1 MFIKVFR
8 LKTTNMEKLN
18 QNSILSFKDELHA
31 RPYIKLSNNLR
42 TFHFAYLIKEND
54 EKKNWNYLD
63 KFLKKINFQRLP
75 NEVSKYWVAEGKDL
89 IVRYECHTEFIS
101 LTLIYSNKID
111 NKNKNKPKL
120 FDENFLRLL
129 PLDFLK
135 NFPGQHFLSSWIE
148 MVPSNYNF
156 RPIDIEQFFYHDNF
170 AGSKVAEDGANVFM
184 SFKSDR
190 TNFLGSGFRRVFIQN
205 KNLRTRRT
213 GRLLQRIVE
222 LETYQVLSLLGLPQ
236 VRQETLNLSNL
247 EKQITHI
254 TKSVSKTAK
263 KNLDK
268 KSILYPDYQK
278 DLNELSYVVAK
289 IEEIDSATN
298 YRLSATAAYYKLVEQ
313 RIQDL
318 RENRMESFQTNNE
331 FLSRRLQPAVRTSEA
346 FSRRLE
352 SLATRAQRADNL
364 VRTQIE
370 MGVQI
375 QNKNLLA
382 SMELRARAQ
391 LRLQQTVESLS
402 IVAITYYIVGL
413 LSTMVKP
420 INFNNLII
428 SRTMFLALSVPIILI
443 LIWFIAKMVR
453 KKINKIK

>member
-1 MFIKVFR
+1 MA
-8 LKTTNMEKLN
+8 KTTE
-18 QNSILSFKDELHA
+18 NSILSFKDELHA

-54 EKKNWNYLD
+54 EKKSWAYLD
-63 KFLKKINFQRLP
+63 KFLSKINFQKLP
-75 NEVSKYWVAEGKDL
+75 KESSKYWVAEGKDL
-89 IVRYECHTEFIS
+89 IIRYECHTEFIS
-101 LTLIYSNKID
+101 LTLIYPNKIE
-111 NKNKNKPKL
+111 NEKNPKL
-120 FDENFLRLL
+120 FNENFLRLL
-129 PLDFLK
+129 PIDFLK
-135 NFPGQHFLSSWIE
+135 NFPGNHFLSSWIE
-148 MVPSNYNF
+148 MLPTKHNF
-156 RPIDIEQFFYHDNF
+156 KPIDVEKFFYHDNF

-236 VRQETLNLSNL
+236 VRQETSNLSNL
-247 EKQITHI
+247 EKQITEI

-268 KSILYPDYQK
+268 KSITYPDYQQ
-278 DLNELSYVVAK
+278 DLNELSYVEAK
-289 IEEIDSATN
+289 IEEIDSSTN

-313 RIQDL
+313 RITDL
-318 RENRMESFQTNNE
+318 REDRLESFQTNNE
-331 FLSRRLQPAVRTSEA
+331 FLSRRLQPAIRTSEA

-352 SLATRAQRADNL
+352 SLAIRAQRADNL

-375 QNKNLLA
+375 QNKDLLE

-391 LRLQQTVESLS
+391 LRLQETVESLS

-413 LSTMVKP
+413 LSTLVDP
-420 INFNNLII
+420 ISFDKFLI
-428 SRTMFLALSVPIILI
+428 SKTVFLALCVPIILI

-453 KKINKIK
+453 KKIKKIK

>member
-1 MFIKVFR
+1 MNKA
-8 LKTTNMEKLN
+8 T

-31 RPYIKLSNNLR
+31 RPYIKLGNNLR

-54 EKKNWNYLD
+54 EDKSWNYLD
-63 KFLKKINFQRLP
+63 KFLRKINFPKLP
-75 NEVSKYWVAEGKDL
+75 KEASKYWVAEGKDL

-101 LTLIYSNKID
+101 LTLIYPNKID
-111 NKNKNKPKL
+111 SVKNKPRL
-120 FDENFLRLL
+120 FEENFLKLL
-129 PLDFLK
+129 PIEFLK
-135 NFPGQHFLSSWIE
+135 NFPGHHFLSTWIE
-148 MVPSNYNF
+148 MVPSNFYF
-156 RPIDIEQFFYHDNF
+156 RPIDIEEFFYHDNF
-170 AGSKVAEDGANVFM
+170 AGSNVAEDGANVFM

-190 TNFLGSGFRRVFIQN
+190 TNFLESGFRRVFIQN

-247 EKQITHI
+247 EKQITEI

-263 KNLDK
+263 KNLNK
-268 KSILYPDYQK
+268 KSIIHTDYQK

-289 IEEIDSATN
+289 IEEIDSSTN

-313 RIQDL
+313 RIHDL
-318 RENRMESFQTNNE
+318 REERLESFQTNYE
-331 FLSRRLQPAVRTSEA
+331 FLSRRLQPAIRTSEA
-346 FSRRLE
+346 FARRLE

-375 QNKNLLA
+375 QNKNLLE

-391 LRLQQTVESLS
+391 LRLQETVESLS

-413 LSTMVKP
+413 LNTLVDP
-420 INFNNLII
+420 INFGKLII
-428 SRTMFLALSVPIILI
+428 SKTTFLALCVPIILI
-443 LIWFIAKMVR
+443 LVWYIAKMVR
-453 KKINKIK
+453 KKINRIK

>member
-1 MFIKVFR
+1 
-8 LKTTNMEKLN
+8 MEKDT
-18 QNSILSFKDELHA
+18 QNNILSFKDELHA

-42 TFHFAYLIKEND
+42 TFHFAYLLKEND
-54 EKKNWNYLD
+54 EKKSWVYLD
-63 KFLKKINFQRLP
+63 KFLGKINFQKLP
-75 NEVSKYWVAEGKDL
+75 KQVSKYWVAEGKDL
-89 IVRYECHTEFIS
+89 IIRYECHTEFIS
-101 LTLIYSNKID
+101 LTLIYPNKIEND
-111 NKNKNKPKL
+111 NKNKPKL

-129 PLDFLK
+129 PIEFLK
-135 NFPGQHFLSSWIE
+135 NFPGEHFLSSWIE
-148 MVPSNYNF
+148 MLPSKSNF
-156 RPIDIEQFFYHDNF
+156 KPIDIEKFFYHDNF
-170 AGSKVAEDGANVFM
+170 AGSNVAEDGANVFM

-236 VRQETLNLSNL
+236 VRTETKNLSNL
-247 EKQITHI
+247 EKQITEI

-263 KNLDK
+263 NNLDK
-268 KSILYPDYQK
+268 KAIRYPDYQK

-289 IEEIDSATN
+289 IEEIDSSTN
-298 YRLSATAAYYKLVEQ
+298 YRLSATSAYYKLVEQ
-313 RIQDL
+313 RIKDL
-318 RENRMESFQTNNE
+318 REIRLESFQTNNE
-331 FLSRRLQPAVRTSEA
+331 FLSRRLQPAIRTSEA

-375 QNKNLLA
+375 QNKDLLK

-391 LRLQQTVESLS
+391 LRLQETVESLS

-413 LSTMVKP
+413 LSILVDP
-420 INFNNLII
+420 INFDLIYL
-428 SRTMFLALSVPIILI
+428 SKELFLALCVPIVLI
-443 LIWFIAKMVR
+443 LIWYVAKMVR

>member
-1 MFIKVFR
+1 MK
-8 LKTTNMEKLN
+8 KAT

-31 RPYIKLSNNLR
+31 RPYIKLGNNLR

-54 EKKNWNYLD
+54 ENKSWNYLD
-63 KFLKKINFQRLP
+63 KFLRKINFQKLP
-75 NEVSKYWVAEGKDL
+75 KEPSKYWVAEGKDL

-101 LTLIYSNKID
+101 LTLIYPNKI
-111 NKNKNKPKL
+111 NNVKNKKPKL
-120 FDENFLRLL
+120 FEENFLNLL
-129 PLDFLK
+129 PIDFLK
-135 NFPGQHFLSSWIE
+135 KFPGEHFLSTWIE
-148 MVPSNYNF
+148 MVPSNFNF
-156 RPIDIEQFFYHDNF
+156 RPIDIEDFFYHDNF
-170 AGSKVAEDGANVFM
+170 AGSNVAEDGANVFM

-247 EKQITHI
+247 EKQITEI

-263 KNLDK
+263 KNLNK
-268 KSILYPDYQK
+268 KSIAHTDYQQ

-289 IEEIDSATN
+289 IEEIDSSMN
-298 YRLSATAAYYKLVEQ
+298 YRLSATRAYYKLVEQ

-318 RENRMESFQTNNE
+318 REERLESFQTNYE
-331 FLSRRLQPAVRTSEA
+331 FLSRRLQPAIRTSEA

-375 QNKNLLA
+375 QNKNLLE

-391 LRLQQTVESLS
+391 LRLQETVESLS

-413 LSTMVKP
+413 LSTLVDP
-420 INFNNLII
+420 INFNKIFI
-428 SRTMFLALSVPIILI
+428 SKTTFLALSVPTVLI
-443 LIWFIAKMVR
+443 LIWYVAKMVR
-453 KKINKIK
+453 KKINRIK

>member
-1 MFIKVFR
+1 M
-8 LKTTNMEKLN
+8 
-18 QNSILSFKDELHA
+18 
-31 RPYIKLSNNLR
+31 
-42 TFHFAYLIKEND
+42 
-54 EKKNWNYLD
+54 
-63 KFLKKINFQRLP
+63 
-75 NEVSKYWVAEGKDL
+75 AEGKDL
-89 IVRYECHTEFIS
+89 IIRYECHTEFIS
-101 LTLIYSNKID
+101 LTLIYPNKIED
-111 NKNKNKPKL
+111 DNKNKPKL

-129 PLDFLK
+129 PIEFLK
-135 NFPGQHFLSSWIE
+135 NFPGEHFLSSWIE
-148 MVPSNYNF
+148 MLPSKSNF
-156 RPIDIEQFFYHDNF
+156 KPIDIEKFFYHDNF

-236 VRQETLNLSNL
+236 VRTETKNLSNL
-247 EKQITHI
+247 EKQITEI

-263 KNLDK
+263 SNLDK
-268 KSILYPDYQK
+268 KAIRYPDYQK

-289 IEEIDSATN
+289 IEEIDSSTN
-298 YRLSATAAYYKLVEQ
+298 YRLSATSAYYKLVEQ
-313 RIQDL
+313 RIKDL
-318 RENRMESFQTNNE
+318 REIRLESFQTNNE
-331 FLSRRLQPAVRTSEA
+331 FLSRRLQPAIRTSEA

-375 QNKNLLA
+375 QNKDLLK

-391 LRLQQTVESLS
+391 LRLQETVESLS

-413 LSTMVKP
+413 LSILVDP
-420 INFNNLII
+420 INFDLIHL
-428 SRTMFLALSVPIILI
+428 SKELFLALCVPIVLI
-443 LIWFIAKMVR
+443 LIWYLAKTVR

>member
-1 MFIKVFR
+1 MNKAA
-8 LKTTNMEKLN
+8 E
-18 QNSILSFKDELHA
+18 NSILSFKDELHA
-31 RPYIKLSNNLR
+31 RPYIKLGNNLR

-54 EKKNWNYLD
+54 EKKSWNYLD
-63 KFLKKINFQRLP
+63 KFLRKFNFQKLP

-89 IVRYECHTEFIS
+89 TVRYECHTEFIS
-101 LTLIYSNKID
+101 LTLIYPNKIE
-111 NKNKNKPKL
+111 NKNKPKL
-120 FDENFLRLL
+120 FDENFLNLL
-129 PLDFLK
+129 PIDFLE
-135 NFPGQHFLSSWIE
+135 NFPGDHFLSTWIE
-148 MVPSNYNF
+148 MAPSNFNF
-156 RPIDIEQFFYHDNF
+156 KPIDIEEFFYHDNF
-170 AGSKVAEDGANVFM
+170 AGSNVAEDGANVFM

-190 TNFLGSGFRRVFIQN
+190 TDFLGSGFRRVFIQN

-247 EKQITHI
+247 EKQITEI

-263 KNLDK
+263 KNLNK
-268 KSILYPDYQK
+268 KSIAYPDYQK

-289 IEEIDSATN
+289 IEEIDSSSN

-318 RENRMESFQTNNE
+318 REERLESFQTNYE
-331 FLSRRLQPAVRTSEA
+331 FLSRRLQPAIRTTEA

-352 SLATRAQRADNL
+352 SLAIRAQRADNL

-375 QNKNLLA
+375 QNKNLLE

-391 LRLQQTVESLS
+391 LRLQETVESLS

-413 LSTMVKP
+413 LSTLVDP
-420 INFNNLII
+420 INFDKFFI
-428 SRTMFLALSVPIILI
+428 SKTVFLALCVPIILV
-443 LIWFIAKMVR
+443 LIWYIAKMVR
-453 KKINKIK
+453 KKINKIT

>member
-1 MFIKVFR
+1 M
-8 LKTTNMEKLN
+8 TNMEKRI
-18 QNSILSFKDELHA
+18 QNNTLSFKDELHA

-42 TFHFAYLIKEND
+42 VFHFAYLIKENGD
-54 EKKNWNYLD
+54 KKSWAYLD
-63 KFLKKINFQRLP
+63 KFLEKINFQSLP
-75 NEVSKYWVAEGKDL
+75 KEASKYWVAEGKDL
-89 IVRYECHTEFIS
+89 IIRYECHTEFIS
-101 LTLIYSNKID
+101 LTLIYPNKIE
-111 NKNKNKPKL
+111 NKNKNKPNL

-129 PLDFLK
+129 PTEFLK
-135 NFPGQHFLSSWIE
+135 NFPGEHFLSSWIE

-156 RPIDIEQFFYHDNF
+156 KPIDIEKYFYHDNF
-170 AGSKVAEDGANVFM
+170 AGSNVAEDGANVFM

-190 TNFLGSGFRRVFIQN
+190 TNFLSSGFRRVFIQN

-236 VRQETLNLSNL
+236 VRQESLNLSNL
-247 EKQITHI
+247 EKQITEI
-254 TKSVSKTAK
+254 TKSVSRTTK

-268 KSILYPDYQK
+268 KSITYPDYQQ

-289 IEEIDSATN
+289 IEEIDSSTN

-313 RIQDL
+313 RITDL
-318 RENRMESFQTNNE
+318 REDRLESFQTNNE
-331 FLSRRLQPAVRTSEA
+331 FLSRRLQPAIRTSEA

-375 QNKNLLA
+375 QNKDLLE

-391 LRLQQTVESLS
+391 LRLQETVESLS

-413 LSTMVKP
+413 LSTLVDP
-420 INFNNLII
+420 ISFDKFLI
-428 SRTMFLALSVPIILI
+428 SKTVFLALCVPIILI

>member
-1 MFIKVFR
+1 MK
-8 LKTTNMEKLN
+8 KATK
-18 QNSILSFKDELHA
+18 NSILSFKDELHA
-31 RPYIKLSNNLR
+31 RPYIKLGNNLR

-54 EKKNWNYLD
+54 EDKSWNYLD
-63 KFLKKINFQRLP
+63 KFLRKINFPKLP
-75 NEVSKYWVAEGKDL
+75 KEASKYWVAEGKDL

-101 LTLIYSNKID
+101 LTLIYPNKID
-111 NKNKNKPKL
+111 SVKNKPKL
-120 FDENFLRLL
+120 FEENFLKLL
-129 PLDFLK
+129 PIEFLK
-135 NFPGQHFLSSWIE
+135 KFPGHHFLSTWIE
-148 MVPSNYNF
+148 MVPSNFHF
-156 RPIDIEQFFYHDNF
+156 RPIDIEEFFNHDNF
-170 AGSKVAEDGANVFM
+170 AGSNVAEDGANVFM

-190 TNFLGSGFRRVFIQN
+190 TNFLESGFRRVFIQN

-247 EKQITHI
+247 EKQITEI

-263 KNLDK
+263 KNLNK
-268 KSILYPDYQK
+268 KSIIHTDYQK

-289 IEEIDSATN
+289 IEEIDSSTN

-313 RIQDL
+313 RIHDL
-318 RENRMESFQTNNE
+318 REERLESFQTNYE
-331 FLSRRLQPAVRTSEA
+331 FLSRRLQPAIRTSEA
-346 FSRRLE
+346 FARRLE

-375 QNKNLLA
+375 QNKNLLE

-391 LRLQQTVESLS
+391 LRLQETVESLS

-413 LSTMVKP
+413 LNTLVDP
-420 INFNNLII
+420 INFGKLII
-428 SRTMFLALSVPIILI
+428 SKTTFLALCVPIILI
-443 LIWFIAKMVR
+443 LVWYIAKMVR
-453 KKINKIK
+453 KKINRIK

>member
-1 MFIKVFR
+1 
-8 LKTTNMEKLN
+8 MEKAT

-31 RPYIKLSNNLR
+31 RPYIKLGNNLR
-42 TFHFAYLIKEND
+42 TFHFAYLIREND
-54 EKKNWNYLD
+54 EKKSWSYLD
-63 KFLKKINFQRLP
+63 KFLRKINFQKLP
-75 NEVSKYWVAEGKDL
+75 NETFKYWVAEGKDL

-101 LTLIYSNKID
+101 LTLIYPNKIE
-111 NKNKNKPKL
+111 NKSKPKL
-120 FDENFLRLL
+120 FDENFLNLL
-129 PLDFLK
+129 PIDFLQ
-135 NFPGQHFLSSWIE
+135 NFPGDHFLSTWIE
-148 MVPSNYNF
+148 MAPSNFNF
-156 RPIDIEQFFYHDNF
+156 RPIDIEGFFYHDNF
-170 AGSKVAEDGANVFM
+170 AGSNVAEDGAKVFM
-184 SFKSDR
+184 SFKTDR
-190 TNFLGSGFRRVFIQN
+190 TDFLGSGFRRVFIQN

-222 LETYQVLSLLGLPQ
+222 LETYQVLSLLGLPL
-236 VRQETLNLSNL
+236 VRKETLNLSVL
-247 EKQITHI
+247 EKQITQI

-263 KNLDK
+263 KNLNK
-268 KSILYPDYQK
+268 KSIVYPDYQK

-289 IEEIDSATN
+289 IEEIDSSTN
-298 YRLSATAAYYKLVEQ
+298 YRLSATTAYYKLVEQ

-318 RENRMESFQTNNE
+318 REDRLESFQTNYE
-331 FLSRRLQPAVRTSEA
+331 FLSRRLQPAIRTSEA

-375 QNKNLLA
+375 QNKNLLE

-391 LRLQQTVESLS
+391 LRLQETVESLS

-413 LSTMVKP
+413 LSTMVDP
-420 INFNNLII
+420 INFDKFFI
-428 SRTMFLALSVPIILI
+428 SKTVFLALCVPIILI

>member
-1 MFIKVFR
+1 MTF
-8 LKTTNMEKLN
+8 MEKQT
-18 QNSILSFKDELHA
+18 QNSPLSFKDELHA
-31 RPYIKLSNNLR
+31 RPYIKLSNSLR
-42 TFHFAYLIKEND
+42 VFHFAYLVKEND
-54 EKKNWNYLD
+54 DNSWAYLD
-63 KFLKKINFQRLP
+63 NFLGKINFQNLP
-75 NEVSKYWVAEGKDL
+75 KEASKYWVAEGKDL
-89 IVRYECHTEFIS
+89 IIRYECHTEFIS
-101 LTLIYSNKID
+101 LTLIYPNKIENE
-111 NKNKNKPKL
+111 NKSKPKL
-120 FDENFLRLL
+120 FDENYLRLL
-129 PLDFLK
+129 PTEFLK
-135 NFPGQHFLSSWIE
+135 NFPGEHLLSSWIE
-148 MVPSNYNF
+148 MVPSKYTF
-156 RPIDIEQFFYHDNF
+156 KPIDIEKYFYHDNF
-170 AGSKVAEDGANVFM
+170 AGSNVAEDGANVFM

-190 TNFLGSGFRRVFIQN
+190 TNFLGSGLRRVFIQN

-236 VRQETLNLSNL
+236 VRQESLNLSNL
-247 EKQITHI
+247 EKQITEI
-254 TKSVSKTAK
+254 TKSVSRTTK

-268 KSILYPDYQK
+268 KSITYPDYQQ

-289 IEEIDSATN
+289 IEEIDSSTN

-313 RIQDL
+313 RITDL
-318 RENRMESFQTNNE
+318 REDRLESFQTNNE
-331 FLSRRLQPAVRTSEA
+331 FLSRRLQPAIRTSEA

-375 QNKNLLA
+375 QNKDLLE

-391 LRLQQTVESLS
+391 LRLQETVESLS

-413 LSTMVKP
+413 LSTLVDP
-420 INFNNLII
+420 ISFDKFLI
-428 SRTMFLALSVPIILI
+428 SKTVFLSLCVPIILI

-453 KKINKIK
+453 KKIKKIK

>member
-1 MFIKVFR
+1 MK
-8 LKTTNMEKLN
+8 KATE
-18 QNSILSFKDELHA
+18 NSILSFKDELHA
-31 RPYIKLSNNLR
+31 RPYIKLGNNLR

-54 EKKNWNYLD
+54 EKKSWNYLD
-63 KFLKKINFQRLP
+63 KFLRKINFQKLP
-75 NEVSKYWVAEGKDL
+75 NESSKYWVAEGKDL
-89 IVRYECHTEFIS
+89 TVRYECHTEFIS
-101 LTLIYSNKID
+101 LTLIYPNKIE
-111 NKNKNKPKL
+111 NKNKPKL
-120 FDENFLRLL
+120 FDENFLNLL
-129 PLDFLK
+129 PIEFLE
-135 NFPGQHFLSSWIE
+135 NFPGDHFLSTWIE
-148 MVPSNYNF
+148 MVPSNFNF
-156 RPIDIEQFFYHDNF
+156 RPIDIEDYFYHDNF
-170 AGSKVAEDGANVFM
+170 AGSNVAEDGANVFM

-190 TNFLGSGFRRVFIQN
+190 TDFLGSGFRRVFIQN

-236 VRQETLNLSNL
+236 VRQETSNLSNL
-247 EKQITHI
+247 EKQITEI

-263 KNLDK
+263 KNLNK
-268 KSILYPDYQK
+268 KSIDYPDYQQ

-289 IEEIDSATN
+289 IEEIDSSTN

-318 RENRMESFQTNNE
+318 REERLESFQTSYE
-331 FLSRRLQPAVRTSEA
+331 FLSRRLQPAIRTTEA

-375 QNKNLLA
+375 QNKNLLE

-391 LRLQQTVESLS
+391 LRLQETVESLS

-413 LSTMVKP
+413 LSTLVDP
-420 INFNNLII
+420 INFEKFFI
-428 SRTMFLALSVPIILI
+428 SKTVFLALCVPIILI
-443 LIWFIAKMVR
+443 LIWYIAKMVR
-453 KKINKIK
+453 KKINKIT

>member
-1 MFIKVFR
+1 
-8 LKTTNMEKLN
+8 MEKN
-18 QNSILSFKDELHA
+18 TQNSILSFKDELHA

-42 TFHFAYLIKEND
+42 TFHFAYLLKEND
-54 EKKNWNYLD
+54 EKKSWVYLD
-63 KFLKKINFQRLP
+63 KFLGKINFQKLP
-75 NEVSKYWVAEGKDL
+75 KQVSKYWVAEGKDL
-89 IVRYECHTEFIS
+89 IIRYECHTEFIS
-101 LTLIYSNKID
+101 LTLIYPNKIEND
-111 NKNKNKPKL
+111 NKNKPKL

-129 PLDFLK
+129 PIEFLK
-135 NFPGQHFLSSWIE
+135 NFPGEHFLSSWIE
-148 MVPSNYNF
+148 MLPSKSNF
-156 RPIDIEQFFYHDNF
+156 KPIDIEKFFYHDNF

-236 VRQETLNLSNL
+236 VRTETKNLSNL
-247 EKQITHI
+247 EKQITEI

-263 KNLDK
+263 NNLDK
-268 KSILYPDYQK
+268 KAIRYPDYQK

-289 IEEIDSATN
+289 IEEIDSSTN
-298 YRLSATAAYYKLVEQ
+298 YRLSATSAYYKLVEQ
-313 RIQDL
+313 RIKDL
-318 RENRMESFQTNNE
+318 REIRLESFQTNNE
-331 FLSRRLQPAVRTSEA
+331 FLSRRLQPAIRTSEA

-375 QNKNLLA
+375 QNKDLLK

-391 LRLQQTVESLS
+391 LRLQETVESLS

-413 LSTMVKP
+413 LSILVDP
-420 INFNNLII
+420 INFELIHL
-428 SRTMFLALSVPIILI
+428 TKELFLAICVPIVLI
-443 LIWFIAKMVR
+443 LIWYVAKTVR

>member
-1 MFIKVFR
+1 MNKVV
-8 LKTTNMEKLN
+8 E
-18 QNSILSFKDELHA
+18 NSILSFKDELHA
-31 RPYIKLSNNLR
+31 RPYIKLGNNLR

-54 EKKNWNYLD
+54 EKKSWNYLD
-63 KFLKKINFQRLP
+63 KFLRKFNFQKLP

-89 IVRYECHTEFIS
+89 TVRYECHTEFIS
-101 LTLIYSNKID
+101 LTLIYPNKIE
-111 NKNKNKPKL
+111 NKNKPKL
-120 FDENFLRLL
+120 FDENFLNLL
-129 PLDFLK
+129 PVDFLE
-135 NFPGQHFLSSWIE
+135 NFPGDHFLSTWIE
-148 MVPSNYNF
+148 MAPSNFNF
-156 RPIDIEQFFYHDNF
+156 KPIDIEEFFYHDNF
-170 AGSKVAEDGANVFM
+170 AGSNVAEDGANVFM

-190 TNFLGSGFRRVFIQN
+190 TDFLGSGFRRVFIQN

-247 EKQITHI
+247 EKQITEI

-263 KNLDK
+263 KNLNK
-268 KSILYPDYQK
+268 KSIAYPDYQK

-289 IEEIDSATN
+289 IEEIDSSSN

-318 RENRMESFQTNNE
+318 REERLESFQTNYE
-331 FLSRRLQPAVRTSEA
+331 FLSRRLQPAIRTTEA

-352 SLATRAQRADNL
+352 SLAIRAQRADNL

-375 QNKNLLA
+375 QNKNLLE
-382 SMELRARAQ
+382 SMELRVRAQ
-391 LRLQQTVESLS
+391 LRLQETVESLS

-413 LSTMVKP
+413 LSTLVAP
-420 INFNNLII
+420 INFDKFFI
-428 SRTMFLALSVPIILI
+428 SKTVFLALCVPIILV
-443 LIWFIAKMVR
+443 LIWYIAKMVR
-453 KKINKIK
+453 KKINKIT

>member
-1 MFIKVFR
+1 
-8 LKTTNMEKLN
+8 
-18 QNSILSFKDELHA
+18 
-31 RPYIKLSNNLR
+31 
-42 TFHFAYLIKEND
+42 
-54 EKKNWNYLD
+54 
-63 KFLKKINFQRLP
+63 
-75 NEVSKYWVAEGKDL
+75 
-89 IVRYECHTEFIS
+89 
-101 LTLIYSNKID
+101 
-111 NKNKNKPKL
+111 
-120 FDENFLRLL
+120 
-129 PLDFLK
+129 
-135 NFPGQHFLSSWIE
+135 
-148 MVPSNYNF
+148 
-156 RPIDIEQFFYHDNF
+156 
-170 AGSKVAEDGANVFM
+170 M

-190 TNFLGSGFRRVFIQN
+190 TDFLGSGFRRVFIQN

-247 EKQITHI
+247 EKQITEI

-263 KNLDK
+263 KNLNK
-268 KSILYPDYQK
+268 KSIAYPDYQK

-289 IEEIDSATN
+289 IEEIDSSSN

-318 RENRMESFQTNNE
+318 REERLESFQTNYE
-331 FLSRRLQPAVRTSEA
+331 FLSRRLQPAIRTTEA

-352 SLATRAQRADNL
+352 SLAIRAQRADNL

-375 QNKNLLA
+375 QNKNLLE

-391 LRLQQTVESLS
+391 LRLQETVESLS

-413 LSTMVKP
+413 LSTLVDP
-420 INFNNLII
+420 INFDKFFI
-428 SRTMFLALSVPIILI
+428 SKTVFLALCVPIILV
-443 LIWFIAKMVR
+443 LIWYIAKMVR
-453 KKINKIK
+453 KKINKIT

>member
-1 MFIKVFR
+1 MNKA
-8 LKTTNMEKLN
+8 T

-31 RPYIKLSNNLR
+31 RPYIKLGNNLR
-42 TFHFAYLIKEND
+42 TFHFAYLIREND
-54 EKKNWNYLD
+54 EKKSWNYLD
-63 KFLKKINFQRLP
+63 KFLRKINFQKLP
-75 NEVSKYWVAEGKDL
+75 NVSSKYWVAEGKDL
-89 IVRYECHTEFIS
+89 TVRYECHTEFIS
-101 LTLIYSNKID
+101 LTLIYPNKIE
-111 NKNKNKPKL
+111 NKNKPKL
-120 FDENFLRLL
+120 YDENFLNLL
-129 PLDFLK
+129 PIGFLE
-135 NFPGQHFLSSWIE
+135 NFPGDHFLSTWIE
-148 MVPSNYNF
+148 MVPSNFNF
-156 RPIDIEQFFYHDNF
+156 RPIDIEDFFYHDNF
-170 AGSKVAEDGANVFM
+170 AGSNVAEDGANVFM

-190 TNFLGSGFRRVFIQN
+190 TDFLGSGFRRVFIQN

-236 VRQETLNLSNL
+236 VRQETSNLSNL
-247 EKQITHI
+247 EKQITEI

-263 KNLDK
+263 KNLNK
-268 KSILYPDYQK
+268 KSIAYPDYQQ

-289 IEEIDSATN
+289 IEEIDSSTN

-318 RENRMESFQTNNE
+318 REERLESFQTSYE
-331 FLSRRLQPAVRTSEA
+331 FLSRRLQPAIRTTEA

-375 QNKNLLA
+375 QNKNLLE

-391 LRLQQTVESLS
+391 LRLQETVESLS

-413 LSTMVKP
+413 LSTLVDP
-420 INFNNLII
+420 INFDKFFI
-428 SRTMFLALSVPIILI
+428 SKTVFLALCVPIILI
-443 LIWFIAKMVR
+443 LIWYIAKMVR
-453 KKINKIK
+453 KKINKIT

>member
-1 MFIKVFR
+1 M
-8 LKTTNMEKLN
+8 TNMEN
-18 QNSILSFKDELHA
+18 QTQNSPLSFKDELHA

-42 TFHFAYLIKEND
+42 VFHFAYLIKEND
-54 EKKNWNYLD
+54 DKKSWAYLD
-63 KFLKKINFQRLP
+63 NFLSKINFQNLP
-75 NEVSKYWVAEGKDL
+75 KEASKYWVAEGKDL
-89 IVRYECHTEFIS
+89 IIRYECHTEFIS
-101 LTLIYSNKID
+101 LTLIYPYKIE

-129 PLDFLK
+129 PTDFLN
-135 NFPGQHFLSSWIE
+135 NFPGEHILSSWIE
-148 MVPSNYNF
+148 MVPSKYIF
-156 RPIDIEQFFYHDNF
+156 KPIDIEEYFYHDNF
-170 AGSKVAEDGANVFM
+170 AGSNVAEDGANVFM

-190 TNFLGSGFRRVFIQN
+190 TNFLGSGLRRVFIQN

-236 VRQETLNLSNL
+236 VRQESLNLSYL
-247 EKQITHI
+247 EKQITKI
-254 TKSVSKTAK
+254 TKSVSRTAK

-268 KSILYPDYQK
+268 KSIRYPDYQQ

-289 IEEIDSATN
+289 IEEIDSSTN

-313 RIQDL
+313 RITDL
-318 RENRMESFQTNNE
+318 REDRLESFQTNNE
-331 FLSRRLQPAVRTSEA
+331 FLSRRLQPAIRTSEA

-375 QNKNLLA
+375 QNKDLLE

-391 LRLQQTVESLS
+391 LRLQETVESLS

-413 LSTMVKP
+413 LSTLVDP
-420 INFNNLII
+420 INFDKFLI
-428 SRTMFLALSVPIILI
+428 SKAVFLALCVPIILV

>member
-1 MFIKVFR
+1 M
-8 LKTTNMEKLN
+8 TYMEK
-18 QNSILSFKDELHA
+18 QTQSSPLSFKDELHA
-31 RPYIKLSNNLR
+31 RPYIKLSSNLR
-42 TFHFAYLIKEND
+42 VFHFAYLIKEND
-54 EKKNWNYLD
+54 DKKSWAYLD
-63 KFLKKINFQRLP
+63 KFLSKINFQNLP
-75 NEVSKYWVAEGKDL
+75 KEPSKYWVAEGKDL
-89 IVRYECHTEFIS
+89 IIRYECHTEFIS
-101 LTLIYSNKID
+101 LTLIYPNKIE

-120 FDENFLRLL
+120 FDENFLSFL
-129 PLDFLK
+129 PIDFLK
-135 NFPGQHFLSSWIE
+135 NFPGEHLLSSWIE
-148 MVPSNYNF
+148 MVPSKHIF
-156 RPIDIEQFFYHDNF
+156 KPIDIEEYFYHDNF
-170 AGSKVAEDGANVFM
+170 AGSNVAEDGANVFM

-190 TNFLGSGFRRVFIQN
+190 TNFLGSGLRRVFIQN

-236 VRQETLNLSNL
+236 VRQESLNLSNL
-247 EKQITHI
+247 EKQITEI
-254 TKSVSKTAK
+254 TKSVSRTTK

-268 KSILYPDYQK
+268 KSITYPDYQQ

-289 IEEIDSATN
+289 IEEIDSSTN

-313 RIQDL
+313 RITDL
-318 RENRMESFQTNNE
+318 REDRLESFQTNNE
-331 FLSRRLQPAVRTSEA
+331 FLSRRLQPAIRTSEA

-352 SLATRAQRADNL
+352 SLAIRAQRADNL

-375 QNKNLLA
+375 QNKDLLE

-391 LRLQQTVESLS
+391 LRLQETVESLS

-413 LSTMVKP
+413 LSTLVDP
-420 INFNNLII
+420 ISFDKFLI
-428 SRTMFLALSVPIILI
+428 SKTVFLALCVPIILI

-453 KKINKIK
+453 KKIKKIK

>member
-1 MFIKVFR
+1 M
-8 LKTTNMEKLN
+8 TSMEN
-18 QNSILSFKDELHA
+18 QTQNSLLSFKDELHA

-42 TFHFAYLIKEND
+42 VFHLAYLIKEND
-54 EKKNWNYLD
+54 DKKSWAYLD
-63 KFLKKINFQRLP
+63 KFLSKINFQNLP
-75 NEVSKYWVAEGKDL
+75 KEASKYWVAEGKDL
-89 IVRYECHTEFIS
+89 IIRYECHTEFIS
-101 LTLIYSNKID
+101 LTLIYPNKIE

-129 PLDFLK
+129 PTDFLK
-135 NFPGQHFLSSWIE
+135 KFPGEHFLSSWIE
-148 MVPSNYNF
+148 MVPSKHIF
-156 RPIDIEQFFYHDNF
+156 KPIDIEGYFYHDNF
-170 AGSKVAEDGANVFM
+170 AGSNVAENGANVFM

-190 TNFLGSGFRRVFIQN
+190 TNFLGTGFRRVFIQN

-236 VRQETLNLSNL
+236 VRQESLNLSNL
-247 EKQITHI
+247 EKQITEI
-254 TKSVSKTAK
+254 TKSVSRTAK

-268 KSILYPDYQK
+268 KSIRYPDYQQ

-289 IEEIDSATN
+289 IEEIDSSTN

-313 RIQDL
+313 RITDL
-318 RENRMESFQTNNE
+318 REDRLESFQTNKE
-331 FLSRRLQPAVRTSEA
+331 FLSRRLQPAIRTSEA

-375 QNKNLLA
+375 QNKDLLE

-391 LRLQQTVESLS
+391 LRLQETVESLS

-413 LSTMVKP
+413 LSTLVDP
-420 INFNNLII
+420 INFDKFLI
-428 SRTMFLALSVPIILI
+428 SKAVFLALCVPIILV

-453 KKINKIK
+453 KKIDKIK

>member
-1 MFIKVFR
+1 MNKAA
-8 LKTTNMEKLN
+8 E
-18 QNSILSFKDELHA
+18 NSILYFKDELHA
-31 RPYIKLSNNLR
+31 RPYIKLGNNLR

-54 EKKNWNYLD
+54 EKKSWNYLD
-63 KFLKKINFQRLP
+63 KFLRKFNFQKLP

-89 IVRYECHTEFIS
+89 TVRYECHTEFIS
-101 LTLIYSNKID
+101 LTLIYPNKIE
-111 NKNKNKPKL
+111 NKNKPKL
-120 FDENFLRLL
+120 FDENFLNLL
-129 PLDFLK
+129 PIDFLE
-135 NFPGQHFLSSWIE
+135 NFPGDHFLSTWIE
-148 MVPSNYNF
+148 MAPSNFNF
-156 RPIDIEQFFYHDNF
+156 KPIDIEEFFYHDNF
-170 AGSKVAEDGANVFM
+170 AGSNVAEDGANVFM

-190 TNFLGSGFRRVFIQN
+190 TDFLGSGFRRVFIQN

-247 EKQITHI
+247 EKQITEI

-263 KNLDK
+263 KNLNK
-268 KSILYPDYQK
+268 KSIAYPDYQK

-289 IEEIDSATN
+289 IEEIDSSSN

-313 RIQDL
+313 RIKDL
-318 RENRMESFQTNNE
+318 REERLESFQTNYE
-331 FLSRRLQPAVRTSEA
+331 FLSRRLQPAIRTTEA

-352 SLATRAQRADNL
+352 SLAIRAQRADNL

-375 QNKNLLA
+375 QNKNLLE

-391 LRLQQTVESLS
+391 LRLQETVESLS

-413 LSTMVKP
+413 LSTLVDP
-420 INFNNLII
+420 INFDKFFI
-428 SRTMFLALSVPIILI
+428 SKTVFLALCVPIILV
-443 LIWFIAKMVR
+443 LIWYIAKMVR
-453 KKINKIK
+453 KKINKIT

>member
-1 MFIKVFR
+1 M
-8 LKTTNMEKLN
+8 TYMEKQT
-18 QNSILSFKDELHA
+18 QNSPLSFKDELHA
-31 RPYIKLSNNLR
+31 RPYIKLSSNLR
-42 TFHFAYLIKEND
+42 VFHFAYLIKEND
-54 EKKNWNYLD
+54 DKNSWAYLD
-63 KFLKKINFQRLP
+63 KFLSKINFQNLP
-75 NEVSKYWVAEGKDL
+75 KESSKYWVAEGKDL
-89 IVRYECHTEFIS
+89 IIRYECHTEFIS
-101 LTLIYSNKID
+101 LTLIYPNKIE

-120 FDENFLRLL
+120 FDENFLSFL
-129 PLDFLK
+129 PIDFLK
-135 NFPGQHFLSSWIE
+135 NFPGEHLLSSWIE
-148 MVPSNYNF
+148 MVPSKHIF
-156 RPIDIEQFFYHDNF
+156 KPIDIEEYFYHDNF
-170 AGSKVAEDGANVFM
+170 AGSNVAEDGANVFM

-190 TNFLGSGFRRVFIQN
+190 TNFLGSGLRRVFIQN

-236 VRQETLNLSNL
+236 VRQESLNLSNL
-247 EKQITHI
+247 EKQITEI
-254 TKSVSKTAK
+254 TKSVSRTTK

-268 KSILYPDYQK
+268 KSITYPDYQQ

-289 IEEIDSATN
+289 IEEIDSSTN

-313 RIQDL
+313 RITDL
-318 RENRMESFQTNNE
+318 REDRLESFQTNNE
-331 FLSRRLQPAVRTSEA
+331 FLSRRLQPAIRTSEA

-375 QNKNLLA
+375 QNKDLLE

-391 LRLQQTVESLS
+391 LRLQETVESLS

-413 LSTMVKP
+413 LSTLVDP
-420 INFNNLII
+420 ISFDKFLI
-428 SRTMFLALSVPIILI
+428 SKTVFLALCVPIILI

>member
-1 MFIKVFR
+1 
-8 LKTTNMEKLN
+8 MEKQT
-18 QNSILSFKDELHA
+18 QNSPLSFKDELHA
-31 RPYIKLSNNLR
+31 RPYIKLSSNLR
-42 TFHFAYLIKEND
+42 VFHFAYLIKEND
-54 EKKNWNYLD
+54 DKKSWAYLD
-63 KFLKKINFQRLP
+63 KFLSKINFQNLP
-75 NEVSKYWVAEGKDL
+75 KESSKYWVAEGKDL
-89 IVRYECHTEFIS
+89 IIRYECHTEFIS
-101 LTLIYSNKID
+101 LTLIYPNKIE

-120 FDENFLRLL
+120 FDENFLSFL
-129 PLDFLK
+129 PIDFLK
-135 NFPGQHFLSSWIE
+135 NFPGEHLLSSWIE
-148 MVPSNYNF
+148 MVPSKHIF
-156 RPIDIEQFFYHDNF
+156 KPIDIEEYFYHDNF
-170 AGSKVAEDGANVFM
+170 AGSNVAEDGANVFM

-190 TNFLGSGFRRVFIQN
+190 TNFLGSGLRRVFIQN

-236 VRQETLNLSNL
+236 VRQESLNLSNL
-247 EKQITHI
+247 EKQITEI
-254 TKSVSKTAK
+254 TKSVSRTAK

-268 KSILYPDYQK
+268 KSIRYPDYQQ

-289 IEEIDSATN
+289 IEEIDSSTN

-313 RIQDL
+313 RITDL
-318 RENRMESFQTNNE
+318 REDRLESFQTNNE
-331 FLSRRLQPAVRTSEA
+331 FLSRRLQPAIRTSEA

-375 QNKNLLA
+375 QNKDLLE

-391 LRLQQTVESLS
+391 LRLQETVESLS

-413 LSTMVKP
+413 LSTLVDP
-420 INFNNLII
+420 ISFDKFLI
-428 SRTMFLALSVPIILI
+428 SKTVFLALCVPIILI

>member
-1 MFIKVFR
+1 MNKA
-8 LKTTNMEKLN
+8 T

-31 RPYIKLSNNLR
+31 RPYIKLGNNLR

-54 EKKNWNYLD
+54 EKKSWNYLD
-63 KFLKKINFQRLP
+63 KFLRKINFQKLP
-75 NEVSKYWVAEGKDL
+75 NESSKYWVAEGKDL
-89 IVRYECHTEFIS
+89 TVRYECHTEFIS
-101 LTLIYSNKID
+101 LTLIYPNKIE
-111 NKNKNKPKL
+111 NKNKPKL
-120 FDENFLRLL
+120 FDENFLNLL
-129 PLDFLK
+129 PIEFLE
-135 NFPGQHFLSSWIE
+135 NFPGDHFLSTWIE
-148 MVPSNYNF
+148 MVPSNFNF
-156 RPIDIEQFFYHDNF
+156 RPIDIEDFFYHDNF
-170 AGSKVAEDGANVFM
+170 AGSNVAEDGANVFM

-190 TNFLGSGFRRVFIQN
+190 TDFLGSGFRRVFIQN

-236 VRQETLNLSNL
+236 VRQETSNLSNL
-247 EKQITHI
+247 EKQITEI

-263 KNLDK
+263 KNLNK
-268 KSILYPDYQK
+268 KSIDYPDYQQ

-289 IEEIDSATN
+289 IEEIDSSTN

-318 RENRMESFQTNNE
+318 REERLESFQTSYE
-331 FLSRRLQPAVRTSEA
+331 FLSRRLQPAIRTTEA

-375 QNKNLLA
+375 QNKNLLE

-391 LRLQQTVESLS
+391 LRLQETVESLS

-413 LSTMVKP
+413 LSTLVDP
-420 INFNNLII
+420 INFEKFFI
-428 SRTMFLALSVPIILI
+428 SKTVFLALCVPIILI
-443 LIWFIAKMVR
+443 LIWYIAKMVR
-453 KKINKIK
+453 KKINKIT

>member
-1 MFIKVFR
+1 
-8 LKTTNMEKLN
+8 MEN
-18 QNSILSFKDELHA
+18 QTQNSPLSFKDELHA
-31 RPYIKLSNNLR
+31 RPYIKLNNNLR
-42 TFHFAYLIKEND
+42 VFHFAYLIKEND
-54 EKKNWNYLD
+54 DKKSWTYLD
-63 KFLKKINFQRLP
+63 NFLGKINFQNLP
-75 NEVSKYWVAEGKDL
+75 KEASKYWVAEGKDL
-89 IVRYECHTEFIS
+89 IIRYECHTEFIS
-101 LTLIYSNKID
+101 LTLIYPNKIE

-129 PLDFLK
+129 PTDFLK
-135 NFPGQHFLSSWIE
+135 KFPGEHFLSSWIE
-148 MVPSNYNF
+148 MVPSKHIF
-156 RPIDIEQFFYHDNF
+156 KPIDIEGFFYHDNF
-170 AGSKVAEDGANVFM
+170 AGSNVAEDGANVFM

-213 GRLLQRIVE
+213 GRLLQRLVE

-236 VRQETLNLSNL
+236 VRQESLNLINL
-247 EKQITHI
+247 EKQITEI
-254 TKSVSKTAK
+254 TKSVSRTTK

-268 KSILYPDYQK
+268 KSITYPDYQK

-289 IEEIDSATN
+289 IEEIDSSTN

-313 RIQDL
+313 RITDL
-318 RENRMESFQTNNE
+318 REDRLESFQTNNE
-331 FLSRRLQPAVRTSEA
+331 FLSRRLQPAIRTSEA

-375 QNKNLLA
+375 QNKDLLE

-391 LRLQQTVESLS
+391 LRLQETVESLS

-413 LSTMVKP
+413 LSTLVDP
-420 INFNNLII
+420 ISFDNFLI
-428 SRTMFLALSVPIILI
+428 SKAVFLALCVPIILV

>member
-1 MFIKVFR
+1 
-8 LKTTNMEKLN
+8 MEKDT
-18 QNSILSFKDELHA
+18 QNNILSFKDELHA

-42 TFHFAYLIKEND
+42 TFHFAYLLKEND
-54 EKKNWNYLD
+54 EKKSWVYLD
-63 KFLKKINFQRLP
+63 KFLSNIDFQRLP
-75 NEVSKYWVAEGKDL
+75 KEVSKYWVAEGKDL
-89 IVRYECHTEFIS
+89 IIRYECHTEFIS
-101 LTLIYSNKID
+101 LTLIYPNKIEND
-111 NKNKNKPKL
+111 NKNKPKL

-129 PLDFLK
+129 PIEFLK
-135 NFPGQHFLSSWIE
+135 NFPGEHFLSSWIE
-148 MVPSNYNF
+148 MLPSKSNF
-156 RPIDIEQFFYHDNF
+156 KPIDIEKFFYHDNF
-170 AGSKVAEDGANVFM
+170 AGSNVAEDGANVFM

-236 VRQETLNLSNL
+236 VRTETKNLSNL
-247 EKQITHI
+247 EKQITEI

-263 KNLDK
+263 NNLDK
-268 KSILYPDYQK
+268 KAIRYPDYQK

-289 IEEIDSATN
+289 IEEIDSSTN
-298 YRLSATAAYYKLVEQ
+298 YRLSATSAYYKLVEQ
-313 RIQDL
+313 RIKDL
-318 RENRMESFQTNNE
+318 REIRLESFQTNNE
-331 FLSRRLQPAVRTSEA
+331 FLSRRLQPAIRTSEA

-375 QNKNLLA
+375 QNKDLLK

-391 LRLQQTVESLS
+391 LRLQETVESLS

-413 LSTMVKP
+413 LSILVDP
-420 INFNNLII
+420 INFDLTYL
-428 SRTMFLALSVPIILI
+428 SKELFLASCVPIVLI
-443 LIWFIAKMVR
+443 LIWYVAKTVR

>member
-1 MFIKVFR
+1 MNKVA
-8 LKTTNMEKLN
+8 E
-18 QNSILSFKDELHA
+18 NSILSFKDELHA
-31 RPYIKLSNNLR
+31 RPYIKLGNNLR

-54 EKKNWNYLD
+54 EKKSWKYLD
-63 KFLKKINFQRLP
+63 KFLRKINFQKLP

-89 IVRYECHTEFIS
+89 TVRYECHTEFIS
-101 LTLIYSNKID
+101 LTLIYPNKIE
-111 NKNKNKPKL
+111 NKNKPKL
-120 FDENFLRLL
+120 FDENFLNLL
-129 PLDFLK
+129 PIDFLE
-135 NFPGQHFLSSWIE
+135 NFPGDHFLSTWIE
-148 MVPSNYNF
+148 MAPSNFNF
-156 RPIDIEQFFYHDNF
+156 KPIDIEEFFYHDNF
-170 AGSKVAEDGANVFM
+170 AGSNVAEDGANVFM

-190 TNFLGSGFRRVFIQN
+190 TDFLGSGFRRVFIQN

-247 EKQITHI
+247 EKQITEI

-263 KNLDK
+263 KNLNK
-268 KSILYPDYQK
+268 KSIAYPDYQK

-289 IEEIDSATN
+289 IEEIDSSSN

-318 RENRMESFQTNNE
+318 REERLESFQTNYE
-331 FLSRRLQPAVRTSEA
+331 FLSRRLQPAIRTTEA

-352 SLATRAQRADNL
+352 SLAIRAQRADNL

-375 QNKNLLA
+375 QNKNLLE

-391 LRLQQTVESLS
+391 LRLQETVESLS

-413 LSTMVKP
+413 LSTLVDP
-420 INFNNLII
+420 INFDKFFI
-428 SRTMFLALSVPIILI
+428 SKTVFLALCVPIILV
-443 LIWFIAKMVR
+443 LIWYIAKMVR
-453 KKINKIK
+453 KKINKIT

>member
-1 MFIKVFR
+1 
-8 LKTTNMEKLN
+8 MEKDTEN
-18 QNSILSFKDELHA
+18 CILSFKDELHA

-54 EKKNWNYLD
+54 EQKCWTYLD
-63 KFLKKINFQRLP
+63 NFLNKINFQKLP
-75 NEVSKYWVAEGKDL
+75 KVSSKYWVAEGKDL
-89 IVRYECHTEFIS
+89 TIRYECHTEFIS
-101 LTLIYSNKID
+101 LTLIYPNKIE
-111 NKNKNKPKL
+111 NKKKPKL

-129 PLDFLK
+129 PIDFLE
-135 NFPGQHFLSSWIE
+135 NFPGDHFLSSWIE
-148 MVPSNYNF
+148 MLPTKHNF
-156 RPIDIEQFFYHDNF
+156 KPIDIEKFFYHDNF
-170 AGSKVAEDGANVFM
+170 AGSNVAEDGANVFM

-190 TNFLGSGFRRVFIQN
+190 TNFLGSGFRRVLIQN

-222 LETYQVLSLLGLPQ
+222 LETYQVLSLIGLPQ
-236 VRQETLNLSNL
+236 VRKETINLSNL
-247 EKQITHI
+247 EKKITEI
-254 TKSVSKTAK
+254 TKSVSKTTK

-268 KSILYPDYQK
+268 KSITYPDYQK

-289 IEEIDSATN
+289 IEEIDSSTN

-313 RIQDL
+313 RIIDL
-318 RENRMESFQTNNE
+318 REGRLESFQTNNE
-331 FLSRRLQPAVRTSEA
+331 FLSRRLQPAIRTSEA

-375 QNKNLLA
+375 QNKDLLE

-391 LRLQQTVESLS
+391 LRLQETVESLS

-413 LSTMVKP
+413 LSTLVDP
-420 INFNNLII
+420 INFNKFFL
-428 SRTMFLALSVPIILI
+428 SKSDFLAFCVPLILI

>member
-1 MFIKVFR
+1 
-8 LKTTNMEKLN
+8 MEKYN
-18 QNSILSFKDELHA
+18 QDKIISFKDELHA

-42 TFHFAYLIKEND
+42 VFHFAYLITEND
-54 EKKNWNYLD
+54 DKKSWAYLD
-63 KFLKKINFQRLP
+63 KFLSNINFPNLP
-75 NEVSKYWVAEGKDL
+75 KEASKYWVAEGKDL
-89 IVRYECHTEFIS
+89 IIRYECHTEFIS
-101 LTLIYSNKID
+101 LTLIYPNKIE

-120 FDENFLRLL
+120 FEENCLRLL
-129 PLDFLK
+129 PTEFLK
-135 NFPGQHFLSSWIE
+135 NFPGEHLMSSWIE
-148 MVPSNYNF
+148 MVPSKHIF
-156 RPIDIEQFFYHDNF
+156 KPIDIEKFFYHDNF
-170 AGSKVAEDGANVFM
+170 AGSNVAEDGANVFM

-190 TNFLGSGFRRVFIQN
+190 TNFLGSGLRRVFIQN

-236 VRQETLNLSNL
+236 VRKESLNLSNL
-247 EKQITHI
+247 EKQITKI

-268 KSILYPDYQK
+268 KTIIYPDYQE

-289 IEEIDSATN
+289 IEEIDSSTN

-313 RIQDL
+313 RITDL
-318 RENRMESFQTNNE
+318 REDRLESFQTNNE
-331 FLSRRLQPAVRTSEA
+331 FLSRRLQPAIRTSQA

-375 QNKNLLA
+375 QNKDLLE

-391 LRLQQTVESLS
+391 LRLQETVESLS

-413 LSTMVKP
+413 LSTLVDP
-420 INFNNLII
+420 LNFDKFLIGK
-428 SRTMFLALSVPIILI
+428 SVFLALCVPIILI

>member
-1 MFIKVFR
+1 ME
-8 LKTTNMEKLN
+8 KTT
-18 QNSILSFKDELHA
+18 QNSMLSFKDELHA

-42 TFHFAYLIKEND
+42 TFHFAYLLKEND
-54 EKKNWNYLD
+54 EKKSWVYLD
-63 KFLKKINFQRLP
+63 KFLGKINFQKLP
-75 NEVSKYWVAEGKDL
+75 KQVSKYWVAEGKDL
-89 IVRYECHTEFIS
+89 IIRYECHTEFIS
-101 LTLIYSNKID
+101 LTLIYPNKIEDD
-111 NKNKNKPKL
+111 NKNKTKL

-129 PLDFLK
+129 PIDFLK
-135 NFPGQHFLSSWIE
+135 NFPGEHFLSSWIE
-148 MVPSNYNF
+148 MLPSKSNF
-156 RPIDIEQFFYHDNF
+156 KPIDIEKFFYHDNF
-170 AGSKVAEDGANVFM
+170 AGSNVAEDGANVFM

-190 TNFLGSGFRRVFIQN
+190 TNFIGSGFRRVFIQN

-236 VRQETLNLSNL
+236 VRTETKNLSNL
-247 EKQITHI
+247 EKQITEI

-263 KNLDK
+263 SNLDK
-268 KSILYPDYQK
+268 KAIRYPDYQK

-289 IEEIDSATN
+289 IEEIDSSTN
-298 YRLSATAAYYKLVEQ
+298 YRLSATSAYYKLVEQ
-313 RIQDL
+313 RIKDL
-318 RENRMESFQTNNE
+318 REIRLESFQTNNE
-331 FLSRRLQPAVRTSEA
+331 FLSRRLQPAIRTSEA

-375 QNKNLLA
+375 QNKDLLK

-391 LRLQQTVESLS
+391 LRLQETVESLS

-413 LSTMVKP
+413 LSTLVDP
-420 INFNNLII
+420 INFDFIFI
-428 SRTMFLALSVPIILI
+428 SKELFLALCVPIVLI
-443 LIWFIAKMVR
+443 LIWYVAKTVR